1 MKRLL
6 EAELIYG
13 RLMTVNEPHLVA
25 RYNKALKGFGL
36 PETKLAEFDIDM
48 TGFSPQVAAELGDK
62 DYLDPNRVNRR
73 FIILTPGQV
82 SLPVVHT
89 SFSNTAGLMH
99 EFYQANARAINAIT
113 IKDALYG
120 EIDDNV
126 ASVDHIE
133 DLLSINEVNF
143 KVYSAEDI
151 LGKAGELRQLADK
164 LQTQPD
170 AWRDDTMINRM
181 VELAKLTGDIR
192 QNTLV
197 PDQLVFRHDAFWANH
212 FGGVYVF
219 HDDRNTTVICR
230 ADVPGFRK
238 ARPWQVSYI
247 DIEDYET
254 IYGFLARTRR
264 LELPQASWIRESG
277 LLQHRMEM
285 SLLTMAIQND
295 PNFDPARA
303 DLVWLQTWA
312 HMNAR
317 MVSEEGTY
325 PFLNEM
331 LRQINATGSIR
342 MPDVAP
348 RYRFL
353 LVRANTSHPDH
364 WLVNRLISQMQP
376 FDFVS
381 RFLFDKDGFYESYEK
396 MPDKFQEEVVKTLQD
411 TYLSDKLG
419 FRRRL
424 YGITED

>member
-36 PETKLAEFDIDM
+36 PETKLTEFDIDM

-170 AWRDDTMINRM
+170 AWRDDAMINRM
-181 VELAKLTGDIR
+181 V
-192 QNTLV
+192 LV

>member
-170 AWRDDTMINRM
+170 AWRDDAMINRM